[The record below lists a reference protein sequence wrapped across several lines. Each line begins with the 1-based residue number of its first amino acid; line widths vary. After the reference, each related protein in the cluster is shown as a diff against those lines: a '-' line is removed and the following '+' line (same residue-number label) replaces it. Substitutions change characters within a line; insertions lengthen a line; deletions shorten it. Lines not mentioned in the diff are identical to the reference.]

1 MNITAHELPVR
12 RLQVDLAQPMGRHW
26 NGGDAFRTA
35 FANALS
41 MSFPVGEQFF
51 IEAVRAGALKLP
63 QGDGFAQLRNTAQ
76 GFIGQEATHRHLHG
90 LFNAQLQA
98 QGLHNT
104 WEGRASRRIQKV
116 RALRERRNV
125 RRPELHELAV
135 TAAYEHYTAIF
146 GEITLA
152 GAGRA
157 GDWFEGAEP
166 AQRLLWQWHAA
177 EESEHRAV
185 AFDLYQALGGNYR
198 WRIRWFLFVTCIFAI
213 DATRQTLRNLWD
225 DGTWWKPSTWWS
237 ALRFFWGR
245 HGAVWRSA
253 GAILAHFRRDFHP
266 MQLGDP
272 QRAQRW
278 LTAHAADYRV
288 VGAAAATAA

>member
-166 AQRLLWQWHAA
+166 AQRLLWQLVSPTLPVSRAIQAACLHINNWSPESHA
-177 EESEHRAV
+177 
-185 AFDLYQALGGNYR
+185 
-198 WRIRWFLFVTCIFAI
+198 FA
-213 DATRQTLRNLWD
+213 Q
-225 DGTWWKPSTWWS
+225 
-237 ALRFFWGR
+237 
-245 HGAVWRSA
+245 
-253 GAILAHFRRDFHP
+253 
-266 MQLGDP
+266 
-272 QRAQRW
+272 
-278 LTAHAADYRV
+278 
-288 VGAAAATAA
+288 